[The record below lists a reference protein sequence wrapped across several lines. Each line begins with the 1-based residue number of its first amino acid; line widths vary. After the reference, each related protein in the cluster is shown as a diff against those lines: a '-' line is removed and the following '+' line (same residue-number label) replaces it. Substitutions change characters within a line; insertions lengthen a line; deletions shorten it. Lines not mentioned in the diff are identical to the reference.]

1 MEKIN
6 KEKKKEIVD
15 FVKYLLV
22 SDFEGYI
29 CFISGS

>member
-6 KEKKKEIVD
+6 KEKKEIVD